1 LKLHRSGPHGVV
13 CPIFCASVSVS
24 VAQFPISMHC
34 RRPAPSN
41 RQSARSIHFLTI
53 LSSLAF
59 LVVHITLVVM
69 IGFAHNM
76 NHIVLGTND
85 EGRVGIWLGF
95 VGIGVVAVCWT
106 AVH

>member
-1 LKLHRSGPHGVV
+1 
-13 CPIFCASVSVS
+13 
-24 VAQFPISMHC
+24 MHC